1 MAYFFTGIYADI
13 AERKQEY
20 WSSLAP
26 LPTEV
31 VLSAG
36 EKARDENSSGYPS
49 LSLSV
54 TIVACFC
61 L

>member
-1 MAYFFTGIYADI
+1 MDAFITGIYADI

-20 WSSLAP
+20 WSLLAP
-26 LPTEV
+26 LPMEV

-49 LSLSV
+49 LTV
-54 TIVACFC
+54 TNVA
-61 L
+61 